1 MNAPKSPT
9 GFVPDI
15 AARRPIDTG
24 GQKRGERGAARDD
37 NPKQMIIGRDIV
49 LAGDI
54 ESCEQLVVEGSFKG
68 TLHKCR
74 AIEIA
79 STGVLKGNAEVQD
92 AEVSGRFEG
101 ELTVRRTLVVHQS
114 GRVYGKIRY
123 KTLEVSAGGR
133 IGGDIGALDDEEP
146 PADIAVDQDADP
158 ETDSTPEEQP
168 E

>member
-15 AARRPIDTG
+15 ASRRPLDSG
-24 GQKRGERGAARDD
+24 SQKRPGDRAAREES
-37 NPKQMIIGRDIV
+37 PKQMIIGRDIV

-54 ESCEQLVVEGSFKG
+54 ESCERLIVEGSFNGK
-68 TLHKCR
+68 LHKCR

-79 STGVLKGNAEVQD
+79 ATGVLKGDADVQD

-101 ELTVRRTLVVHQS
+101 DLTVRRSLVIHQT
-114 GRVYGKIRY
+114 GRIYGKIRY

-133 IGGDIGALDDEEP
+133 LGGDIGSLDDEEP
-146 PADIAVDQDADP
+146 PADVPADQED
-158 ETDSTPEEQP
+158 TPAAEDQSE
-168 E
+168 